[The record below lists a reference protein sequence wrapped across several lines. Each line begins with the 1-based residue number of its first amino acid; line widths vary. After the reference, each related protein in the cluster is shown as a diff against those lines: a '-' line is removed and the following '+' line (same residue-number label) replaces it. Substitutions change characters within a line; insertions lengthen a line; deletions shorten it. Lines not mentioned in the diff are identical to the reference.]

1 MSDATRTLQSHL
13 ARRRARSR
21 QVLWVERVWPSL
33 WPALSLVGAWLVAA
47 LFDLP
52 SLLSPAWHLGLEAAV
67 GVGVA
72 VLLWRGLRPLVRP
85 TDAEVDR
92 RLETASGLRH
102 RPLVAIG
109 DRPAATDAASASL
122 WQAHID
128 RARAEVARL
137 RVGWPRPGIPQ
148 RDVRATRA
156 AIAVLLVAG
165 VVIAGPDAPARIWR
179 SLWPGLPQGPAT
191 PAPELQAWL
200 TPPSYTG
207 LAPVFLHP
215 DAPAVAV
222 PTGSHLTV
230 SLTGGQ
236 GAPSLTF
243 AGQTTPFAALDAQ
256 SWQADR
262 DVTASGTLAVFRHSR
277 SQGRWDVTAI
287 PDAPPTVAWADPP
300 GAGRDQ
306 RRLQTRLPWTAT
318 DDYGVVSLKAELRLR
333 DRPAAEPIVINIPV
347 PGSAS
352 KSAHGIASQELIS
365 HPWAGLP
372 VVATLV
378 AKDAPGQRATSGQA
392 SFTLP
397 ERSFKN
403 ALARALIDIRK
414 RLSLQPEQHA
424 QAASDLEALGDEPDA
439 FDNNTGIFLTL
450 SATAKLLERSGE
462 PADIAEAQSRLWS
475 LALQLEDNAVARTA
489 QAVQAARDALQQSVQ
504 KGDKTD
510 IEKKAE
516 ALRREI
522 QRHLQAL
529 AEQARRDGT
538 LMPFDPSTRTLNQQD
553 FDKLT
558 QEMQDAAQAGR
569 MDEAQDKLQQL
580 QRMLDQ
586 LKQAESNPGGDRKQA
601 RQQRQRGQQQMGAA
615 EDMIAREGA
624 MKGRAGERAQP
635 APSTA
640 QATPPPSEAAPAV
653 PPKDATASRELDG
666 RQQRA
671 LRRALGQMMQNF
683 GDLTG
688 KVPEQL
694 SQADIAMDQ
703 ANQALSAGKDAA
715 AAAADQRAIDAL
727 KQGEQQMSQQMAS
740 SLGIS
745 VQPGEGEG
753 QGGGPGDQMTQDD
766 GQGDD
771 NGQDRGSRD
780 ADNGGDTRPD
790 GADVQ
795 RDPLGRPTQDGT
807 AGRADGGDVHVPDQM
822 EAARTRDLQAELRRR
837 EGQRTRP
844 ESELDYI
851 GRLLKPY

>member
-1 MSDATRTLQSHL
+1 MSDVTRELQARL
-13 ARRRARSR
+13 ARSRARSR
-21 QVLWVERVWPSL
+21 QVLWLERIWPSL
-33 WPALSLVGAWLVAA
+33 WPALTLVGAWLAAA

-52 SLLSPAWHLGLEAAV
+52 SLLPPAWHLGAEALVLAAAV
-67 GVGVA
+67 
-72 VLLWRGLRPLVRP
+72 VLLWRGLRPLARP
-85 TDAEVDR
+85 SDAEVDR
-92 RLETASGLRH
+92 RLEFASGLRH
-102 RPLVAIG
+102 RPLVAIA

-122 WQAHID
+122 WQVHVE

-137 RVGWPRPGIPQ
+137 RVGWPHPGIPQ

-156 AIAVLLVAG
+156 ALALVLVAG
-165 VVIAGPDAPARIWR
+165 AVIAGADAPARIWR
-179 SLWPGLPQGPAT
+179 SLWPGLPQGPVT
-191 PAPELQAWL
+191 PVPELQAWV

-207 LAPVFLHP
+207 LPPVFLRG
-215 DAPAVAV
+215 DTPAVAV
-222 PTGSHLTV
+222 PTGSHLTM
-230 SLTGGQ
+230 SLTGGT
-236 GAPSLTF
+236 GAPSLSF
-243 AGQTTPFAALDAQ
+243 GGQTIPFTALDAQ
-256 SWQADR
+256 SWQGER
-262 DVTASGTLAVFRHSR
+262 DIAQSGTLAVFRHGQP
-277 SQGRWDVTAI
+277 QGVWDVTAI

-318 DDYGVVSLKAELRLR
+318 DDYGVVSLQAQLHLR

-347 PGSAS
+347 PGGSA
-352 KSAHGIASQELIS
+352 KSAHSVASQELIS

-372 VVATLV
+372 VLATLV
-378 AKDAPGQRATSGQA
+378 AKDAPGQRATSAPA

-424 QAASDLEALGDEPDA
+424 QAASDLAALADEPDA
-439 FDNNTGIFLTL
+439 FDNNAGIFLTL
-450 SATAKLLERSGE
+450 SATAKQLDRSGA

-475 LALQLEDNAVARTA
+475 LALQLEDDAVARTA

-504 KGDKTD
+504 KGDKSD
-510 IEKKAE
+510 IEKKAD

-522 QRHLQAL
+522 QRHMQAL
-529 AEQARRDGT
+529 AEQAKRDGT

-558 QEMQDAAQAGR
+558 QQLQDDVRNGR
-569 MDEAQDKLQQL
+569 TAEAQDKLQQL

-586 LKQAESNPGGDRKQA
+586 LKQAEANPGADRKQA

-615 EDMIAREGA
+615 EDMIDREGS
-624 MKGRAGERAQP
+624 MKQRAGQRAQP
-635 APSTA
+635 APA
-640 QATPPPSEAAPAV
+640 DNKPAAPA
-653 PPKDATASRELDG
+653 TTREADG

-688 KVPEQL
+688 KVPDQL

-703 ANQALSAGKDAA
+703 ANQALAAGRDADAGA
-715 AAAADQRAIDAL
+715 AQQRAIDAL

-753 QGGGPGDQMTQDD
+753 QGGGPGDQMTDDD
-766 GQGDD
+766 GQGDES
-771 NGQDRGSRD
+771 GRGHGPQD
-780 ADNGGDTRPD
+780 ADNGNDGRPD
-790 GADVQ
+790 QGQDAQ

-851 GRLLKPY
+851 GRLLKSY